1 MFYGGNTLTDIHT
14 HILYGLDDGSDYPEK
29 SLNMLEIAHHGGT
42 NSVVLTPHCNVPGLF
57 KNYYSRRLVEHFEN
71 FKKEAAHIPVT
82 LYLGMEVYATDNLPE
97 LIHQNRVTTINQ
109 SRYLLMEFPFDCNAS
124 WATHILNEVSKT
136 GLIPIVAH
144 PERYY
149 CVQRYPH
156 MIFDWV
162 LSGCLIQVN
171 KGSVS
176 GKFGSN
182 VQDTV
187 HRLLKH
193 NLVHF
198 VASDSHSDTYR
209 TPYMAD
215 VHHHITKLF
224 HPEYANLIFSLN
236 PQNVIEDKKII
247 VPDPIPFTI

>member
-1 MFYGGNTLTDIHT
+1 MVDIHT
-14 HILYGLDDGSDYPEK
+14 HILYGLDDGSDYLEK
-29 SLNMLEIAHHGGT
+29 SLNMLEIAYRSGT
-42 NSVVLTPHCNVPGLF
+42 DTIVLTPHCNVPNLF
-57 KNYYSRRLVEHFEN
+57 DNYYNHNLIKHFEN
-71 FKKEAAHIPVT
+71 FKKEASNIPVK
-82 LYLGMEVYATDNLPE
+82 LYLGMEVYSTNNLPE
-97 LIHQNRVTTINQ
+97 LIHRNMITTINE
-109 SRYLLMEFPFDCNAS
+109 SRYLLLEFPFECNAA
-124 WATHILNEVSKT
+124 WATHILEQVSET

-162 LSGCLIQVN
+162 FSGCLIQAN

-176 GKFGSN
+176 GKFGSA

-198 VASDSHSDTYR
+198 IASDSHSDTYR

-215 VHHHITKLF
+215 VYEHISKFF
-224 HPEYANLIFSLN
+224 HPEYAKLIFTSN
-236 PQNVIEDKKII
+236 PKSVIEDKKVII
-247 VPDPIPFTI
+247 PDPIPFTI